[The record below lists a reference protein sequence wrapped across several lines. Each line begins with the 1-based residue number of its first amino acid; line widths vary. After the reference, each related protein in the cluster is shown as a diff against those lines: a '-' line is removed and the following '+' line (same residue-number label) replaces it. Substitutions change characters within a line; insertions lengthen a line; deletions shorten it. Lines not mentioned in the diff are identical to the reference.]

1 MEKDLILDEI
11 EKNRE
16 EYIEF
21 LRDLIQTESYN
32 PPGNEKNV
40 ALVIKKY
47 LEDANIECEIFPFG
61 ENRANLF
68 STLNNK
74 FDGKNLLYNGHMDV
88 VPPGNEEEWKYPP
101 LSASIKRKKIFGRGA
116 TDMKGGLAAMII
128 SLKILK
134 KLDLKL
140 SGNLILN
147 AVADEETGGTY
158 GTKWLLQNK
167 LNSIKCDFVVIGEA
181 TGLSPLPK
189 AIILGEKGRIEI
201 KIVTNGIACHA
212 SIPFIGKNAIY
223 MMSEIIQ
230 NLEKLEDFIP
240 KVSPPMSIDE
250 LKEELSHVFPSNEV
264 FEKILSEQALLQ
276 NVITANSQFAK
287 NLTMIE
293 GGIKPNV
300 IPDLCEA
307 IMDFRLLPG
316 QTTEIVLEAMKK
328 LINELGYE
336 VKDKPSGSPEEIF
349 VYLEVLKKGE
359 ASYWEDWRDSKDLKI
374 FHDVVQEVYKKKP
387 IHFIL
392 PASADAEHYRNSN
405 YCRSTILF
413 GPGNPGTA
421 HALDEYIEIQDFIDS
436 IKVYTLFALKF
447 LKYNHTS

>member
-68 STLNNK
+68 SALNNR
-74 FDGKNLLYNGHMDV
+74 FDRKNLLYNGHMDV

-140 SGNLILN
+140 SGNLLLN

-158 GTKWLLQNK
+158 GTGWCLENK
-167 LNSIKCDFVVIGEA
+167 LNSIKSDFVIIGEP

-189 AIILGEKGRIEI
+189 GIILGEKGRVEL
-201 KIVTNGIACHA
+201 KIVTNGISCHA
-212 SIPFIGKNAIY
+212 SVPFMGKNAIY

-230 NLEKLEDFIP
+230 NLDKLEENMP
-240 KVSPPMSIDE
+240 KVDPPMSVDE
-250 LKEELSHVFPSNEV
+250 LKEQMSVVFPNNET
-264 FEKILSEQALLQ
+264 FENILQEQAILQ
-276 NVITANSQFAK
+276 DIISANAQFAK
-287 NLTMIE
+287 NLTMIK
-293 GGIKPNV
+293 GGIKSNV
-300 IPDLCEA
+300 IPDSCEA

-316 QTTEIVLEAMKK
+316 QTTEHVIESMKK
-328 LINELGYE
+328 LIKDLGYD
-336 VKDKPSGSPEEIF
+336 VKNEPTGSPEDVF

-359 ASYWEDWRDSKDLKI
+359 ASYWQDWRDSKDLET
-374 FHDVVQEVYKKKP
+374 FHSIVGEIYKKKP
-387 IHFIL
+387 IYFIL
-392 PASADAEHYRNSN
+392 PASSDAEHYRNTD
-405 YCRSTILF
+405 YCQPTILF
-413 GPGNPGTA
+413 GPGSPGTA
-421 HALDEYIEIQDFIDS
+421 HATDEYIVIQDFIDS
-436 IKVYTLFALKF
+436 IKVFSLFAVEF
-447 LKYNHTS
+447 LK

>member
-1 MEKDLILDEI
+1 MEKDLILNEI

-349 VYLEVLKKGE
+349 VYLEVLKK
-359 ASYWEDWRDSKDLKI
+359 DFL
-374 FHDVVQEVYKKKP
+374 
-387 IHFIL
+387 L
-392 PASADAEHYRNSN
+392 LT
-405 YCRSTILF
+405 TILRQ
-413 GPGNPGTA
+413 
-421 HALDEYIEIQDFIDS
+421 L
-436 IKVYTLFALKF
+436 
-447 LKYNHTS
+447 